1 MGIVGGK
8 RNVNVGGG
16 VGAGLNGLD
25 GLSGHEDDG
34 SAGLGLGEEQQLVG
48 DMHIEDGIASV
59 SGAGSA

>member
-16 VGAGLNGLD
+16 VGFNGLD
-25 GLSGHEDDG
+25 GLSNGHDDDG
-34 SAGLGLGEEQQLVG
+34 SAGLGLDEEQQLVG
-48 DMHIEDGIASV
+48 DIHIEDVIASV